1 MKNKKIALIL
11 NVILVI
17 SELIA
22 IVLLLFKGG
31 IDLIYYT
38 NLSNILALIVS
49 VLFIINY
56 KKKSKLI
63 NDLRF
68 MSTSCLMVTFLVV
81 LFILSPMYQF
91 NYKLLMFTDV
101 FFILHTLCPLLSII
115 SYIFFED
122 GSKKKYLGFAFTLFY
137 GIVLIILNALR
148 IVNGP
153 YPFLMVYKQGII
165 MSIVWFILII
175 GGCYI
180 ISLLLS
186 YLNKKLK
193 RS

>member
-17 SELIA
+17 SELIG
-22 IVLLLFKGG
+22 IVLLLFNGG

-38 NLSNILALIVS
+38 NISNILALVVS
-49 VLFIINY
+49 IFFIINY
-56 KKKSKLI
+56 KKKSKAI

-68 MSTSCLMVTFLVV
+68 MSTSCLAVTFLVV

-91 NYKLLMFTDV
+91 NYRLLMFTDV
-101 FFILHTLCPLLSII
+101 FFLFHTLCPLLSII
-115 SYIFFED
+115 SYIFFEE
-122 GSKKKYLGFAFTLFY
+122 GSKNKYLGLSFTLIY

-153 YPFLMVYKQGII
+153 YPFLMVYKQGVI

-175 GGCYI
+175 GGSYI
-180 ISLLLS
+180 ISLLLN